1 MRYAVP
7 LVPCQRL
14 VLLRIG
20 GTLWIPRKKVE
31 ATEFD
36 DPPAFETL
44 RPPTLGVKSL
54 RGQMRNGAILRGEG
68 LKLARIE
75 GGVAVNVK
83 G

>member
-1 MRYAVP
+1 M
-7 LVPCQRL
+7 
-14 VLLRIG
+14 
-20 GTLWIPRKKVE
+20 E